1 MRCPNCGNEDS
12 KVVDSRPADDGF
24 TLRRRR
30 ECLECGFRFTT
41 YERMGET
48 PLVIIKSDGSSQAYN
63 REKLFRGVLI
73 ACAKR
78 PISSEQIDSLIA
90 SIEAELRNSNTT
102 QIPSK
107 QLGNMVMQR
116 LRTIDDVAY
125 IRFASVYKDF
135 KSVEEFKNALEED
148 FS

>member
-24 TLRRRR
+24 TIRRRR

-90 SIEAELRNSNTT
+90 SIEAELHNSNTT

>member
-24 TLRRRR
+24 TIRRRR

-125 IRFASVYKDF
+125 IRFAIVYKDF

>member
-1 MRCPNCGNEDS
+1 M
-12 KVVDSRPADDGF
+12 
-24 TLRRRR
+24 
-30 ECLECGFRFTT
+30 
-41 YERMGET
+41 
-48 PLVIIKSDGSSQAYN
+48 LVIIKSDGSSQAYN

>member
-12 KVVDSRPADDGF
+12 KVVDSRPADYGF
-24 TLRRRR
+24 TIRRRR

>member
-24 TLRRRR
+24 TIRRRR
-30 ECLECGFRFTT
+30 ECLECGFRFTP

>member
-24 TLRRRR
+24 TIRRSR

>member
-24 TLRRRR
+24 TIRRRR

-116 LRTIDDVAY
+116 LRTIDYVAY